1 MSFEFDHLIHYV
13 REPNEAIR
21 LLRQTGLHA
30 VEGGRHEQRGTYNA
44 LCYFDLSYIE
54 LIGVFDKQLADRN
67 RIPHSLLHTI
77 ANASCAEGFVRL
89 AIRTNRIEEDA
100 ERYAKQ
106 GFEVIGP
113 VQGHRKRPDGS
124 SVQWQQLY
132 LAHPDQRFPLP
143 FLIQWEENDE
153 ERRHDLAKRNVISPH
168 PSGIV
173 ELSYVALA
181 VLDFQTAADW
191 SRWFGLALGDV
202 VTDES
207 IQAVPDAEAARRES
221 EVLQAGRRR
230 NRIRRAGGT
239 RGRPVYGRFIGRLE
253 ARGSASSRRT
263 LPIQHIRRTKKSIQM
278 QGER

>member
-54 LIGVFDKQLADRN
+54 LIGVFDQQLADRN
-67 RIPHSLLHTI
+67 RTPHSLLHTI

-124 SVQWQQLY
+124 SVRWQQLY

-181 VLDFQTAADW
+181 VRDFQTAADW

-207 IQAVPDAEAARRES
+207 IQAEC
-221 EVLQAGRRR
+221 
-230 NRIRRAGGT
+230 
-239 RGRPVYGRFIGRLE
+239 
-253 ARGSASSRRT
+253 RT
-263 LPIQHIRRTKKSIQM
+263 LKLPGGNLKFCKPAGAGIVSDALAER
-278 QGER
+278 GEGPFMVGLSGGLKREEAYLLGGRYRFNI